1 MRSAAY
7 DNVELFDQSAEAFA
21 RGTDAQISTGSYIRG
36 NLFTG
41 MSSRYVKPGGRVLD
55 YGCGPGRIA
64 VALGR
69 KGYDVVGVDKS
80 QGMLNAASS
89 ISSGNSNVQFHLIC
103 KFPGLFDPGAWDGII
118 CSSVIEYIE
127 EPLETLR
134 LFFTALRPGGAVIL
148 SYANARSFWRLYTLS
163 QRKSHPHLKFQ
174 YNVWTWPGAREVFT
188 KAGFEVLSGPLF
200 FESPFDKYRGLRLL
214 SSFGYIG
221 TLGLVVLGK
230 QN

>member
-41 MSSRYVKPGGRVLD
+41 MASRYFKSGGRVLD

-80 QGMLNAASS
+80 PGMLNAANS
-89 ISSGNSNVQFHLIC
+89 ISSGSSKVQFQLIHN
-103 KFPGLFDPGAWDGII
+103 FPGLFDLNGWDGII
-118 CSSVIEYIE
+118 CSSVIEYVE

-134 LFFTALRPGGAVIL
+134 LFYTALRPGGAVIL
-148 SYANARSFWRLYTLS
+148 SYANASSFWRLYTLS
-163 QRKSHPHLKFQ
+163 RRKNHPHLNFQ
-174 YNVWTWPGAREVFT
+174 YNVWTWPEAREVFT